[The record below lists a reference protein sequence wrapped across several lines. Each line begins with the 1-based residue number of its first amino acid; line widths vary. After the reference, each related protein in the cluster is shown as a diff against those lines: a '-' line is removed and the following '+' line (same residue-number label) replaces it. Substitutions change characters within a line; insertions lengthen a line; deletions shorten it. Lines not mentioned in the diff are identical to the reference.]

1 MAAIAGRLAAACL
14 TAVSLVMALTLV
26 TTSDAAAADVGYVTS
41 QEAGSLSFV
50 DLDSMTVEKTIAVPG
65 KPAGIA
71 VSRDGTRAY
80 VSQPESRQIAIVDTV
95 KQEVIGEVKVGGGP
109 LGIAV
114 HPSGS
119 PVYVA
124 DWYSH
129 SLLLVDPEKRAVVGT
144 FETGQSPSGIAVSD
158 DGSVVVTA
166 DRDSNQLSFFAAK
179 TGEVIARVVVGE
191 RPFGVSFSEDGTRVY
206 AANVGSNSVSVV
218 DARGHFVI
226 RTVPVGS
233 HPYDAVETKGKVFV
247 TDQYGG
253 TVTVFDPED
262 GERLAQLDCCDYPEG
277 IATGSDGRFVYVANW
292 FANTLVK
299 LDAATLEEIASV
311 DVPDGPRAFGEFV
324 RAAPT
329 VGSEAGA
336 GAGTGAAK

>member
-1 MAAIAGRLAAACL
+1 MSAPARQSVSVIARCASAVLLCAILALAAP
-14 TAVSLVMALTLV
+14 SG
-26 TTSDAAAADVGYVTS
+26 AAAGDIGYVTS
-41 QEAGSLSFV
+41 QEAGTLSFV
-50 DLDSMTVEKTIAVPG
+50 DLDSMSVEKTIAVPG

-71 VSRDGTRAY
+71 VSRDGRRAY
-80 VSQPESRQIAIVDTV
+80 VSQPESKQIAIVDTV
-95 KQEVIGEVKVGGGP
+95 KREVVGEVRVDGGP

-129 SLLLVDPEKRAVVGT
+129 SLLLVDPEKRAVTGH
-144 FETGQSPSGIAVSD
+144 FETGQSPSGVAVSE
-158 DGSVVVTA
+158 DGEVVVTA

-191 RPFGVSFSEDGTRVY
+191 RPFGVSFSPDGRRVY

-218 DARGHFVI
+218 DATGHFVF

-233 HPYDAVETKGKVFV
+233 HPYDAIETRDRVFV

-253 TVTVFDPED
+253 TVTVFDPDD
-262 GERLAQLDCCDYPEG
+262 GKPIAELECCDYPEG
-277 IATGSDGRFVYVANW
+277 IAAGSDGRFVYVANW

-299 LDAATLEEIASV
+299 LDAETLDEVGSV
-311 DVPDGPRAFGEFV
+311 DVPDGPRAFGAFV
-324 RAAPT
+324 RASPPG
-329 VGSEAGA
+329 V
-336 GAGTGAAK
+336 AAK

>member
-1 MAAIAGRLAAACL
+1 MK
-14 TAVSLVMALTLV
+14 V
-26 TTSDAAAADVGYVTS
+26 
-41 QEAGSLSFV
+41 EA
-50 DLDSMTVEKTIAVPG
+50 TISIPG

-71 VSRDGTRAY
+71 VSRDGRRAY
-80 VSQPESRQIAIVDTV
+80 VSQPDSRQIAIVDTV
-95 KQEVIGEVKVGGGP
+95 SRKLIGEVDVGGGP

-129 SLLLVDPEKRAVVGT
+129 SLLLVDPEKRAVVGS
-144 FETGQSPSGIAVSD
+144 FETGQSPSGVVVSAS
-158 DGSVVVTA
+158 GEVVVTA
-166 DRDSNQLSFFAAK
+166 DRDSNQISFFAAK
-179 TGEVIARVVVGE
+179 TGAVIARVPVGE
-191 RPFGVSFSEDGTRVY
+191 RPFGVSFSPDGARVY

-233 HPYDAVETKGKVFV
+233 HPYDAVETMDKVFV

-253 TVTVFDPED
+253 TVTVFDPAS
-262 GERLAQLDCCDYPEG
+262 GERIDQLDCCDYPEG
-277 IATGSDGRFVYVANW
+277 IAPGTDGAHVYVANW

-299 LDAATLEEIASV
+299 LDATSLKEVGSV
-311 DVPDGPRAFGEFV
+311 DVPDGPRAFGAFV
-324 RAAPT
+324 RAAPAAPEGET
-329 VGSEAGA
+329 GSE
-336 GAGTGAAK
+336 

>member
-1 MAAIAGRLAAACL
+1 MSRPFLHRTTAAAICVAAIVSGLATRGSVAGDIA
-14 TAVSLVMALTLV
+14 
-26 TTSDAAAADVGYVTS
+26 YVTS
-41 QEAGSLSFV
+41 QEAGTLAFV
-50 DLDSMTVEKTIAVPG
+50 DLDTMTVAKTIEVPG

-71 VSRDGTRAY
+71 VSRDGARAY
-80 VSQPESRQIAIVDTV
+80 VSQPDSKQIAIVDTV
-95 KQEVIGEVKVGGGP
+95 KREVIGEVAVGGGP

-129 SLLLVDPEKRAVVGT
+129 SLLLVDPQKRAVVGR
-144 FETGQSPSGIAVSD
+144 FETGQSPSGIAVSE
-158 DGSVVVTA
+158 DGAIVVTA

-179 TGEVIARVVVGE
+179 TGEVIARVIVGE
-191 RPFGVSFSEDGTRVY
+191 RPFGVSFSPDGARVY
-206 AANVGSNSVSVV
+206 AANVGSDSVSVV
-218 DARGHFVI
+218 DARGHFVV

-233 HPYDAVETKGKVFV
+233 HPYDAIETMGKVFV

-253 TVTVFDPED
+253 TVTVFDPD
-262 GERLAQLDCCDYPEG
+262 NGQRIDQLECCDYPEG
-277 IATGSDGRFVYVANW
+277 IAAGSDGKFVYVANW

-299 LDAATLEEIASV
+299 LDAASLEEIGSV

-324 RAAPT
+324 REAPSETAAQ
-329 VGSEAGA
+329 
-336 GAGTGAAK
+336 